1 MTDTPRVY
9 EIAHRHS
16 GLLLRADTNAPTV
29 IKPYRAQDDHRDRQW
44 QLLPV

>member
-9 EIAHRHS
+9 EIANRNS

-29 IKPYRAQDDHRDRQW
+29 IKQYRAQDDHRDRQW